1 MQPAE
6 TLNRSTSEER
16 DAQSEL
22 VAEDCRITST
32 LKSDRDVTRI
42 VYTHVNRT
50 SKTVSALSVVLLG
63 AVGFGFYQSRQLKSA
78 KTRIAALEMQ
88 LANPR
93 AKTAPSGN
101 DSNPVLD
108 TTRPYEKLTP
118 NSRIVGDDIHTRVS
132 ALKDILVR
140 LPEQGIPELKLATD
154 SDWYSA
160 ADGKLE
166 SEEDYRRAMAKIRS
180 IAEARFAKALQPAL
194 REYLTANDGRFPA
207 STSEL
212 QTFAGTEIDAEML
225 RRYHVAPAS
234 DISNVKVGGDKII
247 TQVSVVDREYDSL
260 TVIGPRGYGTTNATM
275 PILMQEMEVV
285 RPAIKAYKTATG
297 NGHTDILH
305 VLPYAST
312 PEQAA
317 VIRKWS
323 QNEKKKTGP

>member
-1 MQPAE
+1 
-6 TLNRSTSEER
+6 
-16 DAQSEL
+16 
-22 VAEDCRITST
+22 
-32 LKSDRDVTRI
+32 
-42 VYTHVNRT
+42 VNRT
-50 SKTVSALSVVLLG
+50 SKTVSALSLLLLG
-63 AVGFGFYQSRQLKSA
+63 AVGFGFYESRRLKSA
-78 KTRIAALEMQ
+78 KTHIAALEMQ

-93 AKTAPSGN
+93 FKTAPSGN
-101 DSNPVLD
+101 DSNPVVG
-108 TTRPYEKLTP
+108 TYEKLTP

-194 REYLTANDGRFPA
+194 REYLTASDGRFPA

-225 RRYHVAPAS
+225 RRYHIAPAS

-247 TQVSVVDREYDSL
+247 TQVSVIDREYDSL
-260 TVIGPRGYGTTNATM
+260 TVIGSKGYGTTNATM

-285 RPAIKAYKTATG
+285 RPAIRAYKTATG